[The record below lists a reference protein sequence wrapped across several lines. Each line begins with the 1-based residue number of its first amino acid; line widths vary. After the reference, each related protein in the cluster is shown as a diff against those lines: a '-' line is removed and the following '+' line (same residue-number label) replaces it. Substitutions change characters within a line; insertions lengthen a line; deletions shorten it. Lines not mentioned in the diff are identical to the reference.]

1 LSIEGPGLSGAFVF
15 QASRSSVLRM
25 RKVDMSAVAAKKPQL
40 PAAERERASIQL
52 VCLAL
57 SLALVTLA
65 CRIYSV
71 W

>member
-1 LSIEGPGLSGAFVF
+1 
-15 QASRSSVLRM
+15 M
-25 RKVDMSAVAAKKPQL
+25 RKVEVSALSTKKPQMA
-40 PAAERERASIQL
+40 AAERERASIQL

-57 SLALVTLA
+57 TLALVTLA